1 MCCLYFISDILTF
14 QPFPV
19 LFFSLILSHGAN
31 QIEQVG
37 PRSYRTQVQQAE
49 RLASWRFSTS
59 AKCVVE
65 KRLFCLMLYVI
76 LIVIKFALSAF
87 AQQHSSTH
95 HLANSFKISNSKV
108 TRKQTMLQKLF

>member
-1 MCCLYFISDILTF
+1 MPLLPCLHVLSLLNLTF

-19 LFFSLILSHGAN
+19 LFFSLIRSHGAN

-65 KRLFCLMLYVI
+65 KGLFCLMLYLT
-76 LIVIKFALSAF
+76 LIFD
-87 AQQHSSTH
+87 
-95 HLANSFKISNSKV
+95 
-108 TRKQTMLQKLF
+108 